1 MKVEELSYSSVVYKV
16 TEDKIEKVVIRN
28 IRKLDEK
35 VDGKSKFR
43 INEDRYGDGYECL
56 EGDTKAYFKKSTSV
70 CLWFDIEEARLE
82 QAIKREQVISEAHKR
97 AQIALS
103 FYNDVVLKYL
113 NAPIS
118 NPE

>member
-16 TEDKIEKVVIRN
+16 TEDKIEKVVIRS
-28 IRKLDEK
+28 IHKKE
-35 VDGKSKFR
+35 VDGKSKFI
-43 INEDRYGDGYECL
+43 INEDRYGDGYGCE
-56 EGDTKAYFKKSTSV
+56 EGDTKAYFKQSTSV
-70 CLWFDIEEARLE
+70 CLWFDLEEARLE
-82 QAIKREQVISEAHKR
+82 QAIKREQVIAEAHKR
-97 AQIALS
+97 AQSALS

>member
-1 MKVEELSYSSVVYKV
+1 MKVEELSYSSVVYRV
-16 TEDKIEKVVIRN
+16 TEDKIEKVVIRS
-28 IRKLDEK
+28 IRKKE
-35 VDGKSKFR
+35 DGCKSKFI
-43 INEDRYGDGYECL
+43 INEDRSGDGYECV
-56 EGDTKAYFKKSTSV
+56 EGDTKAYFRQSTSA
-70 CLWFDIEEARLE
+70 CLWFDLEEARLE
-82 QAIKREQVISEAHKR
+82 QAIKREKVIAEAHKR

>member
-16 TEDKIEKVVIRN
+16 TEDKIEKVVIRS
-28 IRKLDEK
+28 ISKKE
-35 VDGKSKFR
+35 VEGKSKFI
-43 INEDRYGDGYECL
+43 INEDRYGNGYECE
-56 EGDTKAYFKKSTSV
+56 EGDTKAYFKQSTSV
-70 CLWFDIEEARLE
+70 CLWFDLEEARLE
-82 QAIKREQVISEAHKR
+82 QAIKREQVIAEAHKR
-97 AQIALS
+97 AQSALS

>member
-16 TEDKIEKVVIRN
+16 TEDKIEKVVIRS
-28 IRKLDEK
+28 IRKKE
-35 VDGKSKFR
+35 VEGKFI
-43 INEDRYGDGYECL
+43 INEDRCGDGYECL
-56 EGDTKAYFKKSTSV
+56 EGDTKAYFRQSTSA
-70 CLWFDIEEARLE
+70 CLWFDLEEARLE
-82 QAIKREQVISEAHKR
+82 QAIKREKVIAEAHKR
-97 AQIALS
+97 AQSALS

>member
-43 INEDRYGDGYECL
+43 INEDRYGDGYECV
-56 EGDTKAYFKKSTSV
+56 EGNTKAYYRGVSCIF
-70 CLWFDIEEARLE
+70 FDLEEARLE
-82 QAIKREQVISEAHKR
+82 QAIKREQVITEAHKR